1 MQILRATAD
10 ELRLWRTNDE
20 DVRQKL
26 KEAWLERTGGLS
38 FRLMSSN
45 GRFMGTVR
53 AENSTAEPQFDGV
66 SPEAC
71 ACKDLTGTPAG
82 MHHPICKNR
91 ELWEAYRG
99 GALPVPGMQS
109 GLGVQLMKIAK
120 PQPQASGVVHHQ
132 IAKKIDIHTPHI
144 STAHEGKARAPAV
157 MQPVKQYTKPVL
169 PVAPTLPSPETCKCT
184 QFTKGLNHDQKQH
197 HPICEF
203 FEKWKAAHPTPAIAE
218 AQLVADLTERN
229 NIPASFRAVGMYV
242 RCADSGEI
250 YKLEGGITNLH
261 WIEKLPKAPLPEG
274 PLKTETQEVLTQI
287 LKENEARGGSTTTVN
302 ENPMLVTAQ
311 ALHPSVWNDSMTDV
325 AKNARREVDLSIEA
339 THDKAVG
346 DDCVLVD
353 LNTRVIMREATLEE
367 IAEAALEEE
376 KSGAPTVVVDET
388 MYAVLKRSE
397 VESTTSSRDAIAA
410 YSSRATGAG

>member
-1 MQILRATAD
+1 MRILRATPD

-20 DVRQKL
+20 DIRNKL
-26 KEAWLERTGGLS
+26 KAGWLEQTGGES

-53 AENSTAEPQFDGV
+53 AENSQAEPQYNGV

-71 ACKDLTGTPAG
+71 ACKDLQGTPAG

-109 GLGVQLMKIAK
+109 GLGVQLMQVQK

-132 IAKKIDIHTPHI
+132 IAKKIDIHTPPI

-157 MQPVKQYTKPVL
+157 MQPVKQHVRPVL
-169 PVAPTLPSPETCKCT
+169 PVVPVLTSPETCKCT

-203 FEKWKAAHPTPAIAE
+203 FEKWQAAHPTPAAPAGPPKAE
-218 AQLVADLTERN
+218 TREVKNLSERDS
-229 NIPASFRAVGMYV
+229 IPASFRTQDMLV
-242 RCADSGEI
+242 RCLENDGTYQLVGGVTNTHWFSVVIDSAQNIPIGQTDV
-250 YKLEGGITNLH
+250 GNLD
-261 WIEKLPKAPLPEG
+261 IKS
-274 PLKTETQEVLTQI
+274 ETQEVVEQVLAEDAARKPLGDIALTMSP
-287 LKENEARGGSTTTVN
+287 AS
-302 ENPMLVTAQ
+302 
-311 ALHPSVWNDSMTDV
+311 SY
-325 AKNARREVDLSIEA
+325 
-339 THDKAVG
+339 
-346 DDCVLVD
+346 DCVLVD
-353 LNTRVIMREATLEE
+353 LNTRAIMREATIEE
-367 IAEAALEEE
+367 ITEAAAEEE

-397 VESTTSSRDAIAA
+397 VQSALPSP
-410 YSSRATGAG
+410 

>member
-26 KEAWLERTGGLS
+26 KDTWLERTGGLP

-53 AENSTAEPQFDGV
+53 AENSQAEPQFSGV

-71 ACKDLTGTPAG
+71 ACKDLTGTPDG

-99 GALPVPGMQS
+99 GALPVPGMQA

-120 PQPQASGVVHHQ
+120 PTPQTSGVVHHQ
-132 IAKKIDIHTPHI
+132 IAKKIDIHTPPI

-157 MQPVKQYTKPVL
+157 MQPMKQRVLPALPVVPVL
-169 PVAPTLPSPETCKCT
+169 PPPETCKCT

-203 FEKWKAAHPTPAIAE
+203 FEKWKAAHPTPVSIPEVPNISTLTAPSFIIAE
-218 AQLVADLTERN
+218 TV
-229 NIPASFRAVGMYV
+229 
-242 RCADSGEI
+242 
-250 YKLEGGITNLH
+250 
-261 WIEKLPKAPLPEG
+261 
-274 PLKTETQEVLTQI
+274 KTETQTVVEQV
-287 LKENEARGGSTTTVN
+287 LKENAERDGSAGLQDRIDRALIQGGS
-302 ENPMLVTAQ
+302 E
-311 ALHPSVWNDSMTDV
+311 
-325 AKNARREVDLSIEA
+325 
-339 THDKAVG
+339 
-346 DDCVLVD
+346 CVLVD
-353 LNTRVIMREATLEE
+353 LNTRQVMREATLDE
-367 IAEAALEEE
+367 IADAAIEEE

-397 VESTTSSRDAIAA
+397 VESALPARS
-410 YSSRATGAG
+410 

>member
-1 MQILRATAD
+1 MGEPRFDAEAPLGACTSHLRKRLTPCQTGFFALNYTKSLPERPESFMQILRATAD

-26 KEAWLERTGGLS
+26 KDAWLERTGGLP

-53 AENSTAEPQFDGV
+53 AENSQAEPQFSGV

-71 ACKDLTGTPAG
+71 ACKDLTGTPDG

-99 GALPVPGMQS
+99 GALPVPGMQA

-120 PQPQASGVVHHQ
+120 PTPQTSGVVHHQ
-132 IAKKIDIHTPHI
+132 IAKKIDIHTPPI

-157 MQPVKQYTKPVL
+157 MQPMKQRVLPALPVVPVL
-169 PVAPTLPSPETCKCT
+169 PPPETCKCT

-203 FEKWKAAHPTPAIAE
+203 FEKWKAAHPTPIVPTTPLGQTDVGNLDIKTTSPTVNSMTAA
-218 AQLVADLTERN
+218 T
-229 NIPASFRAVGMYV
+229 PAGSVQV
-242 RCADSGEI
+242 V
-250 YKLEGGITNLH
+250 
-261 WIEKLPKAPLPEG
+261 
-274 PLKTETQEVLTQI
+274 KTETQAVTEQI
-287 LKENEARGGSTTTVN
+287 LKENAERDGSAGLQEAADHHRSVDEQVGS
-302 ENPMLVTAQ
+302 
-311 ALHPSVWNDSMTDV
+311 
-325 AKNARREVDLSIEA
+325 
-339 THDKAVG
+339 
-346 DDCVLVD
+346 DCVLVD
-353 LNTRVIMREATLEE
+353 LNTRQVMREATLEE
-367 IAEAALEEE
+367 ITEAALEEE

-397 VESTTSSRDAIAA
+397 VESALPSR
-410 YSSRATGAG
+410 S